1 MIRISLVLFLP
12 IVNYRFVS
20 MSKKGNHQMK
30 KICKPS
36 SQPDLKT
43 LGNQLLS
50 SRAHVNNLPI
60 LLTFISP
67 SSSPHHTLESL
78 ISLQSF
84 FTPLL
89 PDLPPSSSKPSLY
102 PSLEEAK
109 ADPEFIYRTW
119 LRLMFDEFVKLLI
132 HFLISPESKESLK
145 VRVLLSVVIIV
156 LDAYFMLFVNQTGGA
171 NSLGCCA
178 GYSDGVC
185 EDWKC
190 RKV

>member
-1 MIRISLVLFLP
+1 
-12 IVNYRFVS
+12 
-20 MSKKGNHQMK
+20 MK
-30 KICKPS
+30 KTRTLFSQNPS

-60 LLTFISP
+60 LLKFISP

-78 ISLQSF
+78 LSLQSF

-132 HFLISPESKESLK
+132 HFLVSPGSKESLK
-145 VRVLLSVVIIV
+145 VRSAAISCNNCIRCLLG
-156 LDAYFMLFVNQTGGA
+156 MLFVKQTGAA
-171 NSLGCCA
+171 NLLGCCA
-178 GYSDGVC
+178 GYNNGVC